1 MSGLL
6 VEVMMQVL
14 LKKYDQRAKRGVKC
28 HVAVIEWKIVKNYRL
43 AQGEETKLG
52 RKKHLLVLF

>member
-14 LKKYDQRAKRGVKC
+14 LKKYDQRAKGGSC
-28 HVAVIEWKIVKNYRL
+28 ATW
-43 AQGEETKLG
+43 
-52 RKKHLLVLF
+52 HLLNGK